1 MDKQELALKLYESA
15 SAHFL
20 VRVRQRDAVLLFF
33 VAAVG
38 SIFGLTS
45 EQGLLGKEVLLAIPY
60 IGCVCGVMMAYHSL
74 FIEAIMKYLHDE
86 LFPHIGG
93 ASIFEASSTFASVG
107 MWAVLLRST
116 AYVMLLLLPISSA
129 LWETR
134 GPVDATLWLAAL
146 VMGSVGVA
154 TVLAA
159 DLTHIVRVRRRSLKT
174 RAAASDQ
181 LPGHPPGP

>member
-1 MDKQELALKLYESA
+1 MDRQEYALKLYESA

-60 IGCVCGVMMAYHSL
+60 VGCVCGVMMAYHSM

-86 LFPHIGG
+86 LFPQMDG
-93 ASIFEASSTFASVG
+93 AGVFEASRTFASTG

-134 GPVDATLWLAAL
+134 GPVDAGLWITAL
-146 VMGSVGVA
+146 VMGSVGVTA
-154 TVLAA
+154 VLFA
-159 DLTHIVRVRRRSLKT
+159 DLTHIVRVRRRSRRT
-174 RAAASDQ
+174 RAAAPDRIPGR
-181 LPGHPPGP
+181 LPEP

>member
-1 MDKQELALKLYESA
+1 MDKQEFALKMYENA

-20 VRVRQRDAVLLFF
+20 VRVRQRDSVMLFF

-74 FIEAIMKYLHDE
+74 FIEAIMKYFHDE
-86 LFPHIGG
+86 LFQDLGT
-93 ASIFEASSTFASVG
+93 ADVFEASRTFASTG

-116 AYVMLLLLPISSA
+116 AYVMLLLLPIFSA

-134 GPVDATLWLAAL
+134 GSVDETLWLAAL
-146 VMGSVGVA
+146 TMGATGVA
-154 TVLAA
+154 SVLFA
-159 DLTHIVRVRRRSLKT
+159 DLTHVVRVRRRSRCRKAEPKEP
-174 RAAASDQ
+174 RRPD
-181 LPGHPPGP
+181 